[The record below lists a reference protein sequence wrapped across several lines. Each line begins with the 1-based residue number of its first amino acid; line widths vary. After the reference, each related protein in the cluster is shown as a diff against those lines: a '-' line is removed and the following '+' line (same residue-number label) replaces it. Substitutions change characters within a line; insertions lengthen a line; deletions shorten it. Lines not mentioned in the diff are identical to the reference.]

1 MKPWLIR
8 LSLVSALAVSI
19 FGITSCEEPTGA
31 PTIGFFRVMWNDDA
45 ATTATVGWSST
56 EDLSLQK
63 IHFDEIDYGT
73 QVDQYKYSQ
82 SPSAMTNHFNVPSA
96 FARLKDLKPH
106 TKYYFVIA
114 GPKGVSARF
123 WFETASDSAADRLSI
138 VAGGDSRNNR
148 VPRQSANSLVAK
160 LRPHA
165 VMFGGDMVETGTESL
180 WMGWFEDWQ
189 KTIAADGRITPLII
203 AEGNHEGD
211 TTILVDFFDTPTNVY
226 YGVNFNDL
234 LRVYTLNTEIS
245 VSGNQTN
252 WLKTDLAANSGKF
265 WKFAHYHKP
274 MRPHHKSK
282 GEGDN
287 QYKYWSSLF
296 YQYGMSVVVES
307 DSHVVKS
314 TWPLRPSSETGNIQG
329 FVRDDQKGTVYL
341 GEGCWGA
348 PLRAADDNKAWT
360 RDSGSFNHFNW
371 MFIDRDQIEIRTV
384 KVDNAANVGELTDDT
399 RFEMPANIDI
409 WSPNNGAVITIRK

>member
-1 MKPWLIR
+1 MKPWFIR
-8 LSLVSALAVSI
+8 LVVLTAFAISI
-19 FGITSCEEPTGA
+19 IGITSCEEPTGA
-31 PTIGFFRVMWNDDA
+31 PTIGYFRVMWNEEA
-45 ATTATVGWSST
+45 STTATVGWSST
-56 EDLSLQK
+56 EDLSTHK
-63 IHFDEIDYGT
+63 IYYDEVDYGG

-82 SPSAMTNHFNVPSA
+82 SPNAITTKFNIPTA
-96 FARLKDLKPH
+96 FARLKDLKPN

-114 GPKGVSARF
+114 SSKSVSARY
-123 WFETASDSAADRLSI
+123 WFETASDSPADRLAI
-138 VAGGDSRNNR
+138 IAGGDSRNNR
-148 VPRQSANSLVAK
+148 LPRQNANLLVAK

-165 VMFGGDMVETGTESL
+165 VMFGGDMVESGSQNL

-203 AEGNHEGD
+203 AEGNHEND
-211 TTILVDFFDTPTNVY
+211 TTIMVAFFDTATNVY

-234 LRVYTLNTEIS
+234 LRVYTLNSEIS
-245 VSGNQTN
+245 IGGDQTN
-252 WLKTDLAANSGKF
+252 WLKSDLAANTGKI

-287 QYKYWSSLF
+287 QYKYWSGPF
-296 YQYGMSVVVES
+296 YQYGMNIVVES

-314 TWPLRPSSETGNIQG
+314 TWPLRPSKESGNVEG
-329 FVRDDQKGTVYL
+329 FVRDDQKGTVFL

-348 PLRAADDNKAWT
+348 PLRSADDNKAWT

-371 MFIDRDQIEIRTV
+371 LFIDRDKVEVRTV
-384 KVDNAANVGELTDDT
+384 KVDNAPDVGTLTDES
-399 RFEMPANIDI
+399 RFEIPANLDI
-409 WSPNNGAVITIRK
+409 WSPNNGKVITVTK